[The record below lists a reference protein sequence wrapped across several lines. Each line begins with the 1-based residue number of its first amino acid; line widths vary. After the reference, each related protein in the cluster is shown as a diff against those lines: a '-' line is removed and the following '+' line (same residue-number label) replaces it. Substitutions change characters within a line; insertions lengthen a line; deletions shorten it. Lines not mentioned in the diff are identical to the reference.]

1 MSDLFCFLYNNF
13 TKYTV
18 YSYWISQL
26 IIAIIRYIFVMY
38 PIEVHNR
45 MPDNESKNKLFKKIL
60 KWEVDSLLGKDL
72 DFVVGVPSSSRY
84 SQSS

>member
-1 MSDLFCFLYNNF
+1 MEYNQNLTSSQFLFLS
-13 TKYTV
+13 

-45 MPDNESKNKLFKKIL
+45 MPDNESKNKLFKRIL
-60 KWEVDSLLGKDL
+60 K
-72 DFVVGVPSSSRY
+72 
-84 SQSS
+84 